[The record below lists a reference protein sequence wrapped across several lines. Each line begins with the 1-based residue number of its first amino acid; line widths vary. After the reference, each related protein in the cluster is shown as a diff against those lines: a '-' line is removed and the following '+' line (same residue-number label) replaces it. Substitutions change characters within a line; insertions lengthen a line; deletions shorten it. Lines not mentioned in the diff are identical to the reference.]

1 MKKKRKVIKR
11 KLKLTKFEKLLYG
24 FAVFIVVISPL
35 AIVFSQATLSKINYD
50 VEKLRGE
57 VNTEQKK
64 NESLSMKL
72 SELASLDKIKEV
84 AESKGLRYNDNNI
97 RLVDNTA
104 E

>member
-1 MKKKRKVIKR
+1 M
-11 KLKLTKFEKLLYG
+11 
-24 FAVFIVVISPL
+24 
-35 AIVFSQATLSKINYD
+35 
-50 VEKLRGE
+50 RGE